1 MKELTLSEIWI
12 YPVKSLGGIRLSS
25 SKVMEK
31 GLLYDRRFM
40 LADENGK
47 FMTQRVYPKMA
58 LFKLSINDG
67 TLTVRYHD
75 DTLTI
80 PAVPKPNEPAAS
92 VQIWENIVQAHEVD
106 TTYSAWFSERLG
118 MKCRLVFFP
127 EEYERPVDP
136 AYKVNDE
143 HVSLAD
149 AYPFLIIGQS
159 SLDDLNTRLK
169 EPVPMNRF
177 RPNLVFTGGEPFEED
192 HWRNFQIGSNGF
204 IAVKPCARCVLTT
217 VNQDTAEKG
226 AEPLKTLASYRTRN
240 SKVYFGQNLVATNHA
255 EIKVGD
261 KITLG

>member
-1 MKELTLSEIWI
+1 MRDLTLSEIWI
-12 YPVKSLGGIRLSS
+12 YPMKSLGGIRLSS

-40 LADENGK
+40 LTDESGK

-58 LFKLSINDG
+58 LFKLSIQDG
-67 TLTVRYHD
+67 TLTVHYHND
-75 DTLTI
+75 ALSI
-80 PAVPKPNEPAAS
+80 PAVPQPNEPAAS

-106 TTYSAWFSERLG
+106 TAYSAWFSERLG
-118 MKCRLVFFP
+118 MKCKLVFFP
-127 EEYERPVDP
+127 EEYDRPVDP
-136 AYKVNDE
+136 DYKVNDE

-177 RPNLVFTGGEPFEED
+177 RPNFVFTGGEPFEED
-192 HWRNFQIGSNGF
+192 HWRNFVIGTNGF

-240 SKVYFGQNLVATNHA
+240 SKVYFGQNLVATNHT